1 MADMDNNS
9 ALVSAVTSH
18 VEMNGSNE
26 EASQLDS
33 GIVDQVDVDVTDEE
47 MLQTAL
53 ADASS
58 AFPAVQYNEETEA
71 LHDGALINNGIQF
84 INDSTGSQDNTDH
97 LAEGFV
103 GETSVNFI
111 NETDFV
117 IQEGKTDVIKYH
129 SEHSEGLEDSSNSVL
144 HAQLPLNA
152 NVSQPQIIVQ
162 QHLPQSSA
170 PLGSSQNPI
179 RIIQQGNQY
188 TPVQQLSTDQLQQIM
203 QVVQQQQ
210 IGKNIATGS
219 SVLFNPQTN
228 TRIVYRVI
236 YPSQLHKD
244 GAGDSTRA
252 AGQQTVM
259 SSVPR
264 KTYKK
269 RIKEE
274 EIDRIEGP
282 ELSKEEKEQRKKMRP
297 KTRSGRVSK
306 PPKHMV
312 KDFKH
317 IHVLDYDEDY
327 DDSDG
332 GYSDFKYEGED
343 EPDRKDDDDN
353 FVTYATGVDSMK
365 PKRWK
370 CITCEKA
377 YIGRAGLG
385 RHLKLNPSHGSID
398 LEGDGDME
406 PPDPNI
412 TPVSS
417 EDMTPS
423 TPATPNGINSTA
435 NSTAS
440 FSEDS
445 RDSSVSLT
453 YTPTP
458 RRGRGRGRSGRG
470 GWRGRGAYNK
480 VDPETRRLNKL
491 KEITRECSDE
501 ELMEIVLPRLA
512 KVITLWEFLL
522 MKVEKGN
529 PAWPHADDIYKEY
542 EKLHEHVKKLCKAYL
557 QFVSEPET
565 VREQHQSL
573 LQVEN
578 KDIAQALGL
587 HVGPHKVREIAD
599 TDSDIQYKYKLL
611 TTNQSVDF
619 DYTNKSFLKRTVE
632 VVSPEQIVSPAK
644 KLKHLQPQSNI
655 VTISH
660 PRNLYS
666 SAKSTSISVTS
677 ANSTPISGVNSV
689 PFISKIKVVSPQK
702 MNGSVSQCSNSGK
715 PTSGKTVSLL
725 TNSFSK
731 HSQSSSSLSSLSS
744 SSSDRSSQKV
754 IIVSG
759 TNSTPQSSASTFTS
773 SSVPVKNYLP
783 GPLENQSGNQ
793 LHNQSENQLNNQSGE
808 QFVTL
813 SNGQG
818 LNSQNRI
825 ILHDSVTG
833 TYTVCSVSNNLTNPS
848 QASIDVSQNSTSQ
861 PVILSLPPS
870 SNPQL
875 MQPKLVLND
884 MNLLNSVPSETSEF
898 QQIITSVAGENIVN
912 RQILNVKSG
921 ESLNVNPVTSIPT
934 EGISVTDLDQN
945 EQNLILTL
953 PNGDPVRLTGSDQN
967 STGDVVYALT
977 NGDSSNENVIFT
989 VDPNSM
995 LVTELNSDQSN
1006 EAANGIETINGD
1018 QVLQTN
1024 GDNEVV
1030 GVINSIDTSETV
1042 KELKSMEQ
1050 NTNMAWEIVEN
1061 VSPNEDTQ
1069 QAIDTTQM
1077 NGNALISDASLNE
1090 NHTSMAAI
1098 DNCGDKINN
1107 IEPKMNN
1114 EYEVNTEDSNPETI
1128 QIPATNIYQTEDG
1141 LIFIQNPDGT
1151 TLQLQGSDGQ
1161 AVSMETVQA
1170 LLGMETETSQLTTEQ
1185 NAT

>member
-9 ALVSAVTSH
+9 ALVSEVTSH
-18 VEMNGSNE
+18 VGMNGSSE
-26 EASQLDS
+26 EVAQMD
-33 GIVDQVDVDVTDEE
+33 GDIVDQVGVDVTDEE
-47 MLQTAL
+47 MLQHAL

-58 AFPAVQYNEETEA
+58 AFPGMPAVQMQYNEETEA
-71 LHDGALINNGIQF
+71 LHDGTLINSGIQF
-84 INDSTGSQDNTDH
+84 INDASNQDNIVH
-97 LAEGFV
+97 VEEGYV
-103 GETSVNFI
+103 GDTSVNFI

-117 IQEGKTDVIKYH
+117 NQASKSDVMEYPTENSEALEEGTAPA
-129 SEHSEGLEDSSNSVL
+129 LNS
-144 HAQLPLNA
+144 QLPLNE
-152 NVSQPQIIVQ
+152 NDSQPQIIVQ

-244 GAGDSTRA
+244 GTGDGTKPS
-252 AGQQTVM
+252 GQQTVM
-259 SSVPR
+259 SFVPR

-269 RIKEE
+269 RIKDDEV
-274 EIDRIEGP
+274 DKIEGP
-282 ELSKEEKEQRKKMRP
+282 ELTKEEKEQRKKMRP

-343 EPDRKDDDDN
+343 EPDRKDDDEN
-353 FVTYATGVDSMK
+353 FVSYATGVESVK
-365 PKRWK
+365 PKKWK
-370 CITCEKA
+370 CITCQRA

-385 RHLKLNPSHGSID
+385 RHLRLNPSHGSID
-398 LEGDGDME
+398 MDGDGEME

-417 EDMTPS
+417 EDLTLS

-458 RRGRGRGRSGRG
+458 KRGRGRGRFGRG
-470 GWRGRGAYNK
+470 SWRGRGAYNK
-480 VDPETRRLNKL
+480 IDPETKRLNKL

-501 ELMEIVLPRLA
+501 ELMEVVLPRLA

-542 EKLHEHVKKLCKAYL
+542 EKLHEHVKKLCKEYL
-557 QFVSEPET
+557 QYVVEPET
-565 VREQHQSL
+565 ERQQSQSL
-573 LQVEN
+573 LQVDN

-587 HVGPHKVREIAD
+587 KVGPHKVRDIAD
-599 TDSDIQYKYKLL
+599 TDSDIQYRYKLL

-644 KLKHLQPQSNI
+644 KMKHKSNI
-655 VTISH
+655 VTISNA
-660 PRNLYS
+660 RNLNS
-666 SAKSTSISVTS
+666 STNV
-677 ANSTPISGVNSV
+677 TPISLTTANNMGPAGVNSV
-689 PFISKIKVVSPQK
+689 PFISKIKVKSPQK
-702 MNGSVSQCSNSGK
+702 VNGSLSQCSYSGK

-725 TNSFSK
+725 TNSFSN

-744 SSSDRSSQKV
+744 SSSSDRSSQKV
-754 IIVSG
+754 VIVSG
-759 TNSTPQSSASTFTS
+759 TNSSPQSSASTFSTN
-773 SSVPVKNYLP
+773 SVPVKTILP
-783 GPLENQSGNQ
+783 ASSGNQ
-793 LHNQSENQLNNQSGE
+793 LQTGDQLI
-808 QFVTL
+808 TM
-813 SNGQG
+813 SNGQV

-833 TYTVCSVSNNLTNPS
+833 TYTVCSVPSDLTNSS
-848 QASIDVSQNSTSQ
+848 QATNSVSQSVTSE
-861 PVILSLPPS
+861 PVILSIPQS
-870 SNPQL
+870 SNSQS
-875 MQPKLVLND
+875 MQPKLVLNN
-884 MNLLNSVPSETSEF
+884 MNMLNSVPSETSEF
-898 QQIITSVAGENIVN
+898 QQIITSVAGENIAN
-912 RQILNVKSG
+912 RQILNIRSEEG
-921 ESLNVNPVTSIPT
+921 LNVNTVTSVQS
-934 EGISVTDLDQN
+934 EEMNVADLDQSQ
-945 EQNLILTL
+945 QNMIFTL
-953 PNGDPVRLTGSDQN
+953 PNGDPVQFTGIDDSN
-967 STGDVVYALT
+967 TGNVIYTLT
-977 NGDSSNENVIFT
+977 NGDSSNENVVFT

-995 LVTELNSDQSN
+995 LVTQLNDQSN
-1006 EAANGIETINGD
+1006 EAANGIETIDGN
-1018 QVLQTN
+1018 QTLQTN
-1024 GDNEVV
+1024 GENEVV
-1030 GVINSIDTSETV
+1030 GVINSIDTSEQV
-1042 KELKSMEQ
+1042 KTSPKHKEQ
-1050 NTNMAWEIVEN
+1050 QNANIDIDMIEHVSTNKTREHN
-1061 VSPNEDTQ
+1061 LDTSQ
-1069 QAIDTTQM
+1069 V
-1077 NGNALISDASLNE
+1077 NGNVLMASSLND
-1090 NHTSMAAI
+1090 NQTSVAAI
-1098 DNCGDKINN
+1098 DNNGDKNKV
-1107 IEPKMNN
+1107 EAKVTN
-1114 EYEVNTEDSNPETI
+1114 EFDGIGDEGNTETI

-1151 TLQLQGSDGQ
+1151 TLQLQGSDGE
-1161 AVSMETVQA
+1161 AISMETVQA
-1170 LLGMETETSQLTTEQ
+1170 LLGMEAETSQFTTE
-1185 NAT
+1185 